1 MGNGVLRL
9 RGPTLP
15 LCFGGRGG
23 VRVLLEETLG
33 AVSSEVQKAA
43 RQQVGVGACEGGGGV
58 LPTLLFVLL
67 ALLVQRQRGE
77 RDHATS
83 QRGEL
88 RLSALAVVLPGFVSW
103 DGVWTGRE
111 KKTDTEAIRESLKC
125 MRRRREEKK
134 RQI

>member
-1 MGNGVLRL
+1 MGNGVLQL
-9 RGPTLP
+9 RRPTVP

-58 LPTLLFVLL
+58 LPSLLFVLL

-83 QRGEL
+83 QWREL

-111 KKTDTEAIRESLKC
+111 KKTDTEVIRES
-125 MRRRREEKK
+125 
-134 RQI
+134 